1 MNLDEL
7 CTKLD
12 LFFNVHTFNE
22 SDGWDFAMPDSYMG
36 MFKRFVR
43 PSFVEGSWNGLMLD
57 NRNEKADVDRIYL
70 VVFPNQDVID
80 TIIAQEVE
88 RQAPGA
94 MIFAHHLMGFS
105 ERELR
110 FNPLVAEQLEEL
122 QEHHISFYNCH
133 APLDCHPEISTGN
146 ALANALGLDEQE
158 RFFEYYGGLAGVHG
172 KILPMTFQKFAEK
185 LADVCEI
192 ETLRYDQC
200 RHNGRMV
207 EHVALIPGGGD
218 DPEEMRKAEELG
230 ADTYVTGHW
239 WLFGDS
245 EFAQERREKAPEVIN
260 KLSLNLLAGSH
271 YSTELIVMRDQMVDW
286 FQDLGL
292 ETVLLR
298 QQDPWR

>member
-1 MNLDEL
+1 MNLDEV

-12 LFFNVHTFNE
+12 LFFNVHAFNE
-22 SDGWDFAMPDSYMG
+22 SEGWNFAVNDSYLG
-36 MFKRFVR
+36 IFRRFVR
-43 PSFVEGSWNGLMLD
+43 PSFIDGSWNGLMLD
-57 NRNEKADVDRIYL
+57 NRNEQAAIDRVYL
-70 VVFPNQDVID
+70 VVFPNQNIID

-94 MIFAHHLMGFS
+94 LIFAHHIMGFS
-105 ERELR
+105 ERHLVFE
-110 FNPLVAEQLEEL
+110 PLVAEQLEEL

-133 APLDCHPEISTGN
+133 APLDCHTEISTGT
-146 ALANALGLDEQE
+146 ALANALGLQEQG
-158 RFFEYYGGLAGVHG
+158 RFSEYYKGLAGVHG
-172 KILPMTFQKFAEK
+172 KIQPTPFQKFAEK
-185 LADVCEI
+185 LAEVCELSA
-192 ETLRYDQC
+192 LRYDQC

-218 DPEEMRKAEELG
+218 DPVEMDKAEALG
-230 ADTYVTGHW
+230 ADTFVTGHW

-245 EFAQERREKAPEVIN
+245 EFAQERRTNAPVSIN

-292 ETVLLR
+292 EAILLR
-298 QQDPWR
+298 QADPWR